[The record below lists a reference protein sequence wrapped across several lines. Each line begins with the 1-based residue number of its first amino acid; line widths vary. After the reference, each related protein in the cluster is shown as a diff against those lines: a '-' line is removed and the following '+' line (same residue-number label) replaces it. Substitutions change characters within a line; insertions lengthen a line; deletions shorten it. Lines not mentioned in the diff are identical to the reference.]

1 MYIDDEEATYEWG
14 VQAID
19 NGKRG
24 GAFTLSRFDPSGS
37 SVEEHMLPGVRIY
50 GANGKL
56 HYHVNES
63 TTLTVMD
70 ETGTTISHM
79 TVDDSGTIDIP
90 RCGVYLIKADIGH
103 KTQTFKVI
111 L

>member
-24 GAFTLSRFDPSGS
+24 GAFTLSRFDPSVS
-37 SVEEHMLPGVRIY
+37 SVEEYMLPGVRIY

-79 TVDDSGTIDIP
+79 TVDDNGTIDIP
-90 RCGVYLIKADIGH
+90 RCGSIS
-103 KTQTFKVI
+103 
-111 L
+111 